1 MIIFLIKIF
10 IILLIGLFISKFL
23 ENLYYDEPF
32 YIVLQLFIIGTILNI
47 IIFIYNTSIFKKIEI
62 KRGPRGVK
70 GEIGD
75 QGLMGN
81 SDFCSKCDNDLEQEN
96 VGSEKIKADKKKVIV
111 ETPVLSNDVRG
122 EVL

>member
-1 MIIFLIKIF
+1 
-10 IILLIGLFISKFL
+10 
-23 ENLYYDEPF
+23 
-32 YIVLQLFIIGTILNI
+32 
-47 IIFIYNTSIFKKIEI
+47 
-62 KRGPRGVK
+62 
-70 GEIGD
+70 
-75 QGLMGN
+75 MGN